1 MVNFTHVYVPRVHWE
16 LTSKRVLTAEWI
28 DGCRVTDK
36 AAILNK
42 GLNLADERYL
52 KHDVLK
58 LVCEYRCMD

>member
-1 MVNFTHVYVPRVHWE
+1 MVNFTHVYVPKVHWE

-42 GLNLADERYL
+42 GLDLADVRYL
-52 KHDVLK
+52 K
-58 LVCEYRCMD
+58 RA